1 MKILVIEDEHRI
13 AQSIKK
19 GLELEKMIVDIAYD
33 GINGFD
39 QATNG
44 EYDLIVLDLMLP
56 GMSGW
61 EICSQLRKNKNETP
75 ILILTARGQVEE
87 KIEGFNR
94 GADDYLVK
102 PFAFEEL
109 VARIRALTRR
119 PKKIVEDLLRVEDLT
134 LNKDSFE
141 VKRNHKNIKLSN
153 KEFALL
159 EFLMRHPGQILS
171 KTQIINHVWN
181 YETDILPNTV
191 EVYIRNLRNK
201 IDKDFSYSL
210 IQTIRGFGYKIGKN
224 V

>member
-56 GMSGW
+56 GMSDW

>member
-1 MKILVIEDEHRI
+1 MKILVVEDEHRI

-33 GINGFD
+33 GISGFD
-39 QATNG
+39 QATSE
-44 EYDLIVLDLMLP
+44 EYDLIILDLMLP

-119 PKKIVEDLLRVEDLT
+119 PKKIVEELLKVEDLT

-153 KEFALL
+153 KEFTLL